1 MQVIP
6 ILTVIN
12 YRDTPFL
19 TEMYFHEWQNNNK
32 KKLNQK
38 VMKHKLFNT
47 IHKMCSN
54 LQDITGML
62 NRVPVFE
69 CVCV

>member
-32 KKLNQK
+32 KKAEPEGYETQI
-38 VMKHKLFNT
+38 V
-47 IHKMCSN
+47 
-54 LQDITGML
+54 
-62 NRVPVFE
+62 
-69 CVCV
+69 